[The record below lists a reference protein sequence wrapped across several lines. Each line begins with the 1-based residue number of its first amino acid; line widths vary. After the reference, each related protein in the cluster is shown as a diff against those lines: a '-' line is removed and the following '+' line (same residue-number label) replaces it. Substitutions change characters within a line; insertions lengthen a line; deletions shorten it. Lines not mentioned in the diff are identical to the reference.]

1 MTGEGPVDPLV
12 RDAIAELW
20 EEAHGTAMERVLAVE
35 TYLAD
40 RLTGPVGDDELEV
53 ARRSAHQM
61 AGTLGTFGLTRGS
74 EIGAAIES
82 GLDDGHPADE
92 DLVALAELAVE
103 LRGLLEAAAP
113 EPRPD
118 PSTATDPADE
128 AGHGHRHEPEH
139 DHEDGSLV
147 ALVGPDRSFVESTA
161 FELRRRGLLVRR
173 VRGAPVGPADLVVV
187 DLGADGSC
195 AAVAVDE
202 ARAGAPVVVTGVA
215 DELTLRSELVS
226 SGALAMFD
234 PGAHP
239 GEVADLV
246 RRLAD
251 LRYHSARVGVL
262 DDRTDVASV
271 LAAGLAVN
279 GLDVDLLDGPSA
291 VVGPPAGL
299 GVVVIGGT
307 MSAERV
313 AELVRLVRGDPR
325 WGACSVLAL
334 APAELLSSPAEL
346 LSSPAELLSSPA
358 EPVLVAA
365 GADAVM
371 EASAGASEVAER
383 ARTLLVRRALTPA
396 AAEAPAWRPPVD
408 PARASLQRGADD
420 PRRGGADAGTEVLV
434 VEDDP
439 TMSALLERVLTSH
452 GWQVR
457 VIPDGLD
464 AVEVLVDH
472 EAVGGFALV
481 LLDISLPGLD
491 GFGVL
496 GRMREAGT
504 LRAVPVVV
512 LTARSRD
519 DEVVRALEIGAS
531 DHVAKPVSV
540 DVLLQRMDRVLHRTT
555 V

>member
-74 EIGAAIES
+74 EIGAAIET

-128 AGHGHRHEPEH
+128 AGHGHRHEPEPEH
-139 DHEDGSLV
+139 EHEDGSLV
-147 ALVGPDRSFVESTA
+147 ALVGPNRSFVESTA

-334 APAELLSSPAEL
+334 APAE
-346 LSSPAELLSSPA
+346 
-358 EPVLVAA
+358 PVLVAA

-408 PARASLQRGADD
+408 PARASLQRGAD